1 MNPDATVGIV
11 LVSHSAALAE
21 GAAELASQV
30 AGGTVPVI
38 PAGGTDDGGLGTSA
52 DKVAHAIKQADRG
65 AGVLIVPDLG
75 SAVLTVRALLA
86 DPEDLPGPVELV
98 DAPFIEGVVAATV
111 IAAAGAD
118 IAAVRGAAEEAWHAR
133 KL

>member
-75 SAVLTVRALLA
+75 SAVLTVLAMLEDLGGAHVLLA
-86 DPEDLPGPVELV
+86 D
-98 DAPFIEGVVAATV
+98 APFVEGAVAATV
-111 IAAAGAD
+111 TAAGGAD
-118 IAAVRGAAEEAWHAR
+118 LRAVAKAAEEAWHAR